1 MVEAAPASFEEEV
14 KEAKPLESQE
24 VETAFEEGKYITC
37 SKAETGHN
45 LIANSDFAEKP
56 TVATKPV
63 ALAAA
68 EVIEH
73 AEAPSAEE
81 VTVESAVE
89 TAEVT
94 ESHVVEEKVTV
105 SGTKMEV
112 APAKPE
118 VGALEAVKDEAP
130 LGKQTSSGIVGR

>member
-1 MVEAAPASFEEEV
+1 MVEEAPASFEEEV

-24 VETAFEEGKYITC
+24 VETAFEEGKCITC

-45 LIANSDFAEKP
+45 LIANSNFTEKP
-56 TVATKPV
+56 TVAPKPV

-68 EVIEH
+68 EVIAH

-81 VTVESAVE
+81 VTVESAME

-94 ESHVVEEKVTV
+94 VSHVAEEKVTV
-105 SGTKMEV
+105 SETKMEV

-118 VGALEAVKDEAP
+118 VGALEAVKDEVP
-130 LGKQTSSGIVGR
+130 LGKQTPSEIVGR